1 MKFLDYRFILV
12 SLFLFNSYTYV
23 FADDYVQSA
32 VSDTKYN
39 TIDHQTFNKSLL
51 SAKAKGEDWT
61 FDPVIVSLKFIG
73 PFEGVT
79 QTIERIHKNP
89 ESSEAAEVIITNE
102 GLLDD
107 SVMGLKYK
115 LTLKRIKN
123 GAWVIESAGKVV
135 KCWKGR
141 GHTTYSKELCN

>member
-1 MKFLDYRFILV
+1 MKFLDYRFILI

-23 FADDYVQSA
+23 FAGDYVQSA

-39 TIDHQTFNKSLL
+39 TIDYQTFNKSLL
-51 SAKAKGEDWT
+51 S
-61 FDPVIVSLKFIG
+61 
-73 PFEGVT
+73 

-107 SVMGLKYK
+107 SVMGVKYK

-123 GAWVIESAGKVV
+123 GAWVIESAGKAV